1 MFKVGDR
8 VYFDE
13 GGAKIAG
20 TVTKIDD
27 TWTKLPAKTIWAIWD
42 YDGSKGWVSSED
54 LFLEECKPD
63 GWSSDYYK
71 LPENPKELQD
81 LIEYRNMNFAI
92 GNVFKACWRLGEKPG
107 VDELYDLNKMRWFV
121 EREIE
126 RVKKNVQT

>member
-1 MFKVGDR
+1 MP
-8 VYFDE
+8 E
-13 GGAKIAG
+13 N
-20 TVTKIDD
+20 
-27 TWTKLPAKTIWAIWD
+27 
-42 YDGSKGWVSSED
+42 
-54 LFLEECKPD
+54 KPD

-126 RVKKNVQT
+126 RVKKCSTI